1 MKSLILIFALVNVLF
16 ASWGS
21 GPDTLWIPQK
31 VNTGTIHLSSL
42 QSGTPG
48 DSIVFIN
55 NGFTVRC
62 TKAQVVTWLDS
73 LRAAKHAGASDSA
86 ALLGGKN
93 KAYFDT
99 VGNGSLAASL
109 GAKRDTSAH
118 DTTGFGA
125 TYKAIKDTA
134 TNKLGLHA
142 KADSS
147 GKSDN
152 VKMTASATA
161 SDSILVGKDG
171 LVKWRTKAQI
181 LADIGACA
189 TNDSRL
195 SDARTPLAHNQ
206 AWSTITSTDTSY
218 WTKGVKS
225 AIGFFGHLFGYSDS
239 TAKVPDTVYVPK
251 GIKSLAGFFG
261 HLFGLA
267 DTSTNTHKADT
278 ALTAKRS
285 VYADSSLSS
294 KGSDTARK
302 IDNRYDVSGAAAA
315 RQAAYANLTSIGSL
329 ANAAGWL
336 NNNGSGTFAYSTP
349 PGTWASNFGSS
360 AGTICQGNDSRL
372 SDSRAPNGS
381 ASGDLT
387 GSYPGPT
394 VAHTNTSTLLYGD
407 SLNLHGTIIQK
418 DGVMKINTLVNLGYL
433 NIGGTGTMAWLQ
445 ATNAHAYTDAD
456 PNGQIGFDSKYSSGI
471 IENTARFKWGL
482 SDVYTNNGGRFAVDI
497 IDSTGNWQNAITAK
511 GTGCV
516 GIGTGATAP
525 INRLH
530 VQGISG
536 KFAGIYLNDAAP
548 GTATNTIYNYGG
560 TLYWNGIA
568 VGAQQTTTLSGGG
581 TANTIPLWTGSTVL
595 GNSIIT
601 QNSGTIGVNT
611 NITTGNFNVGN
622 TSQLIAW
629 FRNDYAHAYT
639 DADPNGRIGFDSKYS
654 SGSISNVASIKY
666 GLVDLYSNGGARFG
680 LDILNPSGNWQ
691 NFLTAYGNGNIKI
704 PGCDTIGG
712 TVTSSIDSTQRL
724 AINTG
729 TGGEITSFSQSGTP
743 SLETVASQ
751 WFYLF
756 SGAGADLKIKTT
768 TTETDNEFVC
778 AGLYN
783 SGNDTVVGVLNINK
797 IHTVITQKSFSK
809 LKDTINM
816 DNETTSYFEITSSR
830 SPDWSDT
837 LYVVGGINGDFVEI
851 TNRGN
856 HHMTMYLDEGGCP
869 IIKIL
874 LSTCSSPYGYYTLGL
889 RKFSGYWKIVYYS
902 AS

>member
-1 MKSLILIFALVNVLF
+1 MQVGVRGSQPLDAVLEVYNGSSGVAHFHNTGAQGASGGAAINLSSAQASAMTANNRLGCLQFAGSFDATMVPDVGADISGYATETWNSGANGSKIIIHTVPNGSTTRTTALTINQDQTSVF
-16 ASWGS
+16 ASS
-21 GPDTLWIPQK
+21 VSSIHFIGP
-31 VNTGTIHLSSL
+31 
-42 QSGTPG
+42 
-48 DSIVFIN
+48 
-55 NGFTVRC
+55 
-62 TKAQVVTWLDS
+62 
-73 LRAAKHAGASDSA
+73 SDSSQ
-86 ALLGGKN
+86 GGTFR
-93 KAYFDT
+93 Y
-99 VGNGSLAASL
+99 
-109 GAKRDTSAH
+109 AKPD
-118 DTTGFGA
+118 
-125 TYKAIKDTA
+125 AI
-134 TNKLGLHA
+134 N
-142 KADSS
+142 
-147 GKSDN
+147 
-152 VKMTASATA
+152 
-161 SDSILVGKDG
+161 G
-171 LVKWRTKAQI
+171 LVK
-181 LADIGACA
+181 
-189 TNDSRL
+189 S
-195 SDARTPLAHNQ
+195 
-206 AWSTITSTDTSY
+206 
-218 WTKGVKS
+218 
-225 AIGFFGHLFGYSDS
+225 
-239 TAKVPDTVYVPK
+239 
-251 GIKSLAGFFG
+251 
-261 HLFGLA
+261 
-267 DTSTNTHKADT
+267 
-278 ALTAKRS
+278 
-285 VYADSSLSS
+285 
-294 KGSDTARK
+294 
-302 IDNRYDVSGAAAA
+302 
-315 RQAAYANLTSIGSL
+315 
-329 ANAAGWL
+329 
-336 NNNGSGTFAYSTP
+336 NGSGTYSAVADNSGNWNTAY
-349 PGTWASNFGSS
+349 GWGNWASNFGTTV
-360 AGTICQGNDSRL
+360 GTITQGNDSRL

-445 ATNAHAYTDAD
+445 ATNAHTYTDAD

-471 IENTARFKWGL
+471 IENTARLKWGL

-712 TVTSSIDSTQRL
+712 TVTSAIDSTQRL

-783 SGNDTVVGVLNINK
+783 SGNDTVGGKLNSGLT
-797 IHTVITQKSFSK
+797 HKSYGAA
-809 LKDTINM
+809 L
-816 DNETTSYFEITSSR
+816 Y
-830 SPDWSDT
+830 DT
-837 LYVVGGINGDFVEI
+837 LRFNNESVSTFIFDTVWAGHFVSITGGNAGDYCEIINNCTNQFYFKYYHPKGGWIGITCNGYGNNNGFVSLRNI
-851 TNRGN
+851 
-856 HHMTMYLDEGGCP
+856 GGGW
-869 IIKIL
+869 IQR
-874 LSTCSSPYGYYTLGL
+874 Y
-889 RKFSGYWKIVYYS
+889 
-902 AS
+902 